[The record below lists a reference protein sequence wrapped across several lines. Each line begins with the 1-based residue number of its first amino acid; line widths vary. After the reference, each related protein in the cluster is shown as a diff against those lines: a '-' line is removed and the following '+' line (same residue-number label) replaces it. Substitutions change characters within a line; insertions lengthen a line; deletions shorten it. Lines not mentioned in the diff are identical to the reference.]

1 MVVSKG
7 CSVDDLWGWA
17 LLRTIHRKEVHAR
30 LSLGK
35 LHSKE
40 TKG

>member
-1 MVVSKG
+1 MVVSKE

-17 LLRTIHRKEVHAR
+17 QLRAMRKREVHAR

-35 LHSKE
+35 LNSKE